1 MISSRFVRPVALA
14 IALATVPTI
23 RHTYLRQVV
32 PDGRTTAPVQQ
43 ALSHLASTP
52 GDRTASWMQRVLE
65 TEDWYDRTYRVGSKQ
80 IRLFVGRSY
89 DAKRLYHHPEIAL
102 VRGSEITVQGVVR
115 AEARPEIPLHLLTT
129 RRKDEPGL
137 ILYALHYGDGFVDDP
152 IRFQIRSAA
161 SLLFSGRRP
170 MTLFFAM
177 SDENGDAFQRSEAAR
192 LLFAAVDAFLNQT
205 PGA

>member
-1 MISSRFVRPVALA
+1 MQRLLHAVRVLRRRRADGIHGRAMARPCRRAARRCPDRDRGEHHPGRAAGRAHGMARCGNTRDLGSRRVRNADLRACPAGDLLARFDQDATSRVMISSRFVRPVALA

-89 DAKRLYHHPEIAL
+89 DAKRLY
-102 VRGSEITVQGVVR
+102 
-115 AEARPEIPLHLLTT
+115 
-129 RRKDEPGL
+129 
-137 ILYALHYGDGFVDDP
+137 
-152 IRFQIRSAA
+152 
-161 SLLFSGRRP
+161 
-170 MTLFFAM
+170 
-177 SDENGDAFQRSEAAR
+177 
-192 LLFAAVDAFLNQT
+192 
-205 PGA
+205 